1 MKKMILEII
10 TGGVVGISVIF
21 LLYIAPTI
29 LM

>member
-10 TGGVVGISVIF
+10 TGGIVGIFVMF